1 VSGDFRKAR
10 ETIKVLMLDSPAYR
24 AIRDL
29 TPDFEK
35 KFGIK
40 AEYTAMDYSKLSAL
54 MESVESRSKFDVFLV
69 DIPWIPDLVQSGAL
83 LELSEFSSE
92 VEEISKSFIP
102 GVLSAYSEFDGGI
115 YALPFMFG
123 TQLLYYRKDLFE
135 DGSLK
140 LKYNEKYGY
149 ELKVPKTWAE
159 FNQAAEFFTKS
170 FNPESP
176 VKFGTTLGGRETS
189 GAVCEFLPRL
199 WAYDGFFFSREG
211 RVNPDRT
218 AFIKALKVYKESY
231 KYTDPGSPDFWWDEQ
246 LNEFRAG
253 DAAMMIMFIAH
264 ASGLADTAGT
274 KIAGKIGY
282 DIIPGGCPLLGGWS
296 IGINSS
302 SSRPEESFSFISWA
316 ASKELAIPQTI
327 LGGSTASISLY
338 KSSELL
344 TIYPWL
350 PKALESFK
358 TSRKRDISR
367 STTMGRLSEK
377 DFEQILG
384 NAIHNVIKG
393 ETEPEEAADEVFHE
407 ILEGLSN
414 TGG

>member
-1 VSGDFRKAR
+1 
-10 ETIKVLMLDSPAYR
+10 
-24 AIRDL
+24 
-29 TPDFEK
+29 
-35 KFGIK
+35 
-40 AEYTAMDYSKLSAL
+40 
-54 MESVESRSKFDVFLV
+54 
-69 DIPWIPDLVQSGAL
+69 
-83 LELSEFSSE
+83 
-92 VEEISKSFIP
+92 
-102 GVLSAYSEFDGGI
+102 
-115 YALPFMFG
+115 
-123 TQLLYYRKDLFE
+123 
-135 DGSLK
+135 
-140 LKYNEKYGY
+140 
-149 ELKVPKTWAE
+149 
-159 FNQAAEFFTKS
+159 
-170 FNPESP
+170 
-176 VKFGTTLGGRETS
+176 
-189 GAVCEFLPRL
+189 
-199 WAYDGFFFSREG
+199 
-211 RVNPDRT
+211 
-218 AFIKALKVYKESY
+218 
-231 KYTDPGSPDFWWDEQ
+231 
-246 LNEFRAG
+246 
-253 DAAMMIMFIAH
+253 MMIMFIAH

-302 SSRPEESFSFISWA
+302 SSRPKESFSFISWA